1 MSNLPILSRR
11 VFRPS
16 DGAPYSICCS
26 DCDLPVAN
34 DRYQSV
40 CPRCGGRLDFAYPHV
55 SIDSSPSL
63 GSMWKYSALLPVSDA
78 SKIVSLGEGNTPLI
92 RARADQGTRF
102 FLKNETVNPTGSH
115 KDRAL
120 SIAITKAVE
129 FGFNACMLYSD
140 GSAALSS
147 AAYAARAG
155 ITNIALVPQGS
166 PDYRLLPLMVY
177 DSVLLEYIGSAADAL
192 EWVHAACRELKLYE
206 TTTYCLANPY
216 QSEGPKTIAYEIVE
230 QLGRSP
236 DWCLVPVGGGGTIAG
251 IWRGFCELHERGA
264 ITALPKLAGILPERY
279 TLLQDG
285 LDKGVH
291 TDLELR
297 RLTHASSRNESAPPT
312 AQAKLAMAFP
322 PDGIEAIAAIRDSG
336 GVFVNV
342 SDEEALAAQL
352 AVGSAEGIYVEIS
365 AAVSVAAL
373 NLLRQSNA
381 IHRGETVVAL
391 LCGSGFRET
400 GELARTLPVKK
411 LQINPHSGMET
422 LAHVLKDL

>member
-1 MSNLPILSRR
+1 
-11 VFRPS
+11 
-16 DGAPYSICCS
+16 
-26 DCDLPVAN
+26 
-34 DRYQSV
+34 
-40 CPRCGGRLDFAYPHV
+40 
-55 SIDSSPSL
+55 
-63 GSMWKYSALLPVSDA
+63 MWKYGSLLPVRDA

-92 RARADQGTRF
+92 RARSDQGTRF

-120 SIAITKAVE
+120 SVAITKAVE

-177 DSVLLEYIGSAADAL
+177 DSMVLEYIGSAADAL
-192 EWVHAACRELKLYE
+192 DWVHAACQKLKLYE

-230 QLGRSP
+230 QLGAPP

-251 IWRGFCELHERGA
+251 IWRGFRELYERGR

-279 TLLQDG
+279 SLLQLG
-285 LDKGVH
+285 LDRGIR
-291 TDLELR
+291 TDLDLR
-297 RLTHASSRNESAPPT
+297 RLTHANSSSESTPRT

-322 PDGIEAIAAIRDSG
+322 PDGIEAIAAIRESG
-336 GVFVNV
+336 GVFINV
-342 SDEEALAAQL
+342 SDEQALAAQL
-352 AVGSAEGIYVEIS
+352 AIGSTEGIYVEIS
-365 AAVSVAAL
+365 AAVSVSAL
-373 NLLRQSNA
+373 DLLRQSNT

-400 GELARTLPVKK
+400 GELARTLTVKK
-411 LQINPHSGMET
+411 LQISQHSGMET
-422 LAHVLKDL
+422 LARVLEGLKLHR

>member
-1 MSNLPILSRR
+1 
-11 VFRPS
+11 
-16 DGAPYSICCS
+16 
-26 DCDLPVAN
+26 
-34 DRYQSV
+34 
-40 CPRCGGRLDFAYPHV
+40 LDFAYPNASV
-55 SIDSSPSL
+55 APQTLS
-63 GSMWKYSALLPVSDA
+63 SMWKYSSLLPVCDA

-92 RARADQGTRF
+92 RASADRGTRL

-120 SIAITKAVE
+120 SVAITKAVE

-155 ITNIALVPQGS
+155 IKNIALVPQGS

-177 DSVLLEYIGSAADAL
+177 NSVLLEYIGSAADAL
-192 EWVHAACRELKLYE
+192 DWVHAACQELKIYE

-230 QLGRSP
+230 QLGSPP
-236 DWCLVPVGGGGTIAG
+236 DWCLLPVGGGGTIAG
-251 IWRGFCELHERGA
+251 IWRGFCELHERGE
-264 ITALPKLAGILPERY
+264 ISALPKLAGVLPEHYRI
-279 TLLQDG
+279 LQDG
-285 LDKGVH
+285 LDRGIR
-291 TDLELR
+291 TDVELR
-297 RLTHASSRNESAPPT
+297 RLTHASLSKPSTPQT

-322 PDGIEAIAAIRDSG
+322 PDGIDAIAAIRESG
-336 GVFVNV
+336 GVFISV
-342 SDEEALAAQL
+342 SDEQALAAQL
-352 AVGSAEGIYVEIS
+352 AIGATEGIYVEIS

-373 NLLRQSNA
+373 DLLRQSHT

-400 GELARTLPVKK
+400 GELARTLMVKK
-411 LQINPHSGMET
+411 TQISQHTGMET
-422 LAHVLKDL
+422 LAQLLAGL